1 MSPEEWKERAIA
13 HLDRIKD
20 YWYEDMT
27 GEVTV
32 ELFNRQLRF
41 RHARIAFPG
50 ITEVEYKQMLVAF
63 ERKGKRGRPE
73 GIVLRKFWIAADDAR
88 SLKELWYNLHPHMP
102 RPRWPIHPNQIV
114 AEHYRL
120 NRGQVDVYV
129 NRSARRWPGRLP
141 PIIP

>member
-63 ERKGKRGRPE
+63 ERKGKRGMC
-73 GIVLRKFWIAADDAR
+73 G
-88 SLKELWYNLHPHMP
+88 
-102 RPRWPIHPNQIV
+102 
-114 AEHYRL
+114 
-120 NRGQVDVYV
+120 
-129 NRSARRWPGRLP
+129 
-141 PIIP
+141 